1 MGDACIR
8 LLRRPA
14 SLDRCLEAVTL
25 ELRSVQDV
33 QDVVC
38 VPESGLTDYVL
49 NKPASPSGQVK
60 VMQYCTRPKL
70 VSSSSSSRARHRVST
85 QAACRHAAASTR
97 AASSKSDEGGNAAR
111 QPPKRDHQA
120 CVENSSGC
128 SAQPQHDV
136 HNSLVVHTHWP
147 MHNTQHSSGP
157 NPVRTPTTSL
167 ANHHMQKTATSP
179 AISIP
184 LRRRRRN
191 RHPSGKM
198 GIRVLV
204 KQPRFHLSQ
213 RKFELRIGGTRH
225 GAATEVEKRNYRR
238 STRIHGN
245 QGFSW
250 SPEHKPVGGGQGGN
264 SATDSTA
271 GNIHRLSCDYL
282 LSQGC
287 WNLLGHGTI
296 SREQTRKTGNA

>member
-1 MGDACIR
+1 
-8 LLRRPA
+8 
-14 SLDRCLEAVTL
+14 
-25 ELRSVQDV
+25 
-33 QDVVC
+33 
-38 VPESGLTDYVL
+38 
-49 NKPASPSGQVK
+49 
-60 VMQYCTRPKL
+60 
-70 VSSSSSSRARHRVST
+70 
-85 QAACRHAAASTR
+85 
-97 AASSKSDEGGNAAR
+97 
-111 QPPKRDHQA
+111 
-120 CVENSSGC
+120 
-128 SAQPQHDV
+128 
-136 HNSLVVHTHWP
+136 
-147 MHNTQHSSGP
+147 
-157 NPVRTPTTSL
+157 
-167 ANHHMQKTATSP
+167 MQKTATSP